1 MLYAILLIVLGILAV
16 PSLIVSKKPNA
27 KELIDKIAPF
37 QGWLGLVFCVIGIW
51 GIISSII
58 HIGWLT
64 SYPIIWILDL
74 AVAIVE
80 ACLGFILGYNLIVKY
95 VLSKNEAAAAKG
107 EQILAKLLPLQGK
120 LGIAAIVLGIVYI
133 ILYFVLFAAL
143 LAA

>member
-1 MLYAILLIVLGILAV
+1 MLYAILLIILGILAV

-120 LGIAAIVLGIVYI
+120 LGIAAIVIG
-133 ILYFVLFAAL
+133 L
-143 LAA
+143 LAIVGYILF